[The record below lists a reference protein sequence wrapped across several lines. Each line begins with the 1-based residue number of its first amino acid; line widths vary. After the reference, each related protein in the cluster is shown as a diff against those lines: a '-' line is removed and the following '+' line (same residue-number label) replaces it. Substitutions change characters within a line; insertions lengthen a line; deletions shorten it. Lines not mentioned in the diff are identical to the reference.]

1 MLIYIYRSTYRSWSD
16 QIASPPA
23 AHKIPINS
31 LDGWRSLQNANW
43 GGGGV
48 VGVGANE
55 HKILGGV
62 NFWKLKVTRV
72 KRLADCSTTS
82 SWIWVSIGSHYPRLL
97 RSEQQCNTSWR
108 RRNWSAINQQLLRPT
123 RSRASYTR
131 SKIVLPGNG
140 SNYSIPLIMIKVQT
154 KIFLN

>member
-23 AHKIPINS
+23 AHKIPISS
-31 LDGWRSLQNANW
+31 LDGWRSLQNANL
-43 GGGGV
+43 GGGEV
-48 VGVGANE
+48 LARMNI
-55 HKILGGV
+55 KFFGGQ
-62 NFWKLKVTRV
+62 NFWKLKGTRV